1 MTPETL
7 FLPGSGSG
15 SSIPSGVG
23 AECHEEFFG
32 EEDDSTLWDF
42 WKVAPP
48 NGLEHFV
55 ELLPHSGVNEEVL
68 IEAFGQGI
76 SLLV

>member
-23 AECHEEFFG
+23 AEHHEEFFG
-32 EEDDSTLWDF
+32 EEDNSFLWDF
-42 WKVAPP
+42 CKVAPP
-48 NGLEHFV
+48 NGLKYLV
-55 ELLPHSGVNEEVL
+55 KLLPHVGVDKKVL
-68 IEAFGQGI
+68 VKVFGQGVR
-76 SLLV
+76 LLV